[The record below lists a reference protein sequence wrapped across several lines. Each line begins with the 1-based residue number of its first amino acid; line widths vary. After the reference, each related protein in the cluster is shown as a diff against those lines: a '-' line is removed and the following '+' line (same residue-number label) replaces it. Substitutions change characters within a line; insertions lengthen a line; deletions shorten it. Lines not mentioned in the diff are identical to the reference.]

1 MGLMDTRK
9 PGLSNGVAK
18 QEGYPT
24 SGEMSANAGA
34 LPAQRAQAP
43 YEQNRAQ
50 TNMPEPTAK
59 PPVGG
64 GTLNGGAVQGAQYKT
79 QAQNMSPGVAS
90 FVSIPKGIS
99 AQPAGFTAPQPS
111 VPGAT
116 KMQQQPQYFAAPQPS
131 AQPQQQQQ
139 AAPASPAQANPP
151 MPTAA
156 PGQGAIPNQ
165 YQPEQDTT
173 YANQPTT
180 NTANTAN
187 SGTTSPSPAPT
198 ADAANYD
205 YLAEMQKMG
214 QMYDVGGQYD
224 LNQRSIEA
232 EKARQQNMAAWA
244 QNQLTGRGGTA
255 AQAQQNYMNT
265 MAALQ
270 ADTARAQ
277 LAQGA
282 HQTEL
287 GNRLAFN
294 KQVADEKT
302 RLVELADKL
311 GFHLDEKDFN
321 KIAYENTNAYQGGK
335 PISDID
341 SIKAMRD
348 VAEGKG
354 SVKVDNYVDQIREI
368 LRKNN
373 WNSEQDLVGVF
384 TKMTPEEAKAFY
396 NSSQGNR
403 GLLNAALAA
412 TWGSD
417 NEKIRAVFYKT
428 GIYNLGY

>member
-1 MGLMDTRK
+1 M
-9 PGLSNGVAK
+9 
-18 QEGYPT
+18 Q
-24 SGEMSANAGA
+24 
-34 LPAQRAQAP
+34 
-43 YEQNRAQ
+43 
-50 TNMPEPTAK
+50 
-59 PPVGG
+59 
-64 GTLNGGAVQGAQYKT
+64 
-79 QAQNMSPGVAS
+79 
-90 FVSIPKGIS
+90 
-99 AQPAGFTAPQPS
+99 
-111 VPGAT
+111 
-116 KMQQQPQYFAAPQPS
+116 MQQQPQYFAAPQPS

-165 YQPEQDTT
+165 YQPAQDTT

-187 SGTTSPSPAPT
+187 NGATPSPPAPT

-294 KQVADEKT
+294 KQVADTKMQ
-302 RLVELADKL
+302 LVNMANELGYNL
-311 GFHLDEKDFN
+311 TDEQYN
-321 KIAYENTNAYQGGK
+321 QIAYEIGNSYQGGRPVSPGEMLDMLK
-335 PISDID
+335 
-341 SIKAMRD
+341 
-348 VAEGKG
+348 KG
-354 SVKVDNYVDQIREI
+354 THGQNASNVQQNRELQIGD
-368 LRKNN
+368 
-373 WNSEQDLVGVF
+373 W
-384 TKMTPEEAKAFY
+384 M
-396 NSSQGNR
+396 SQGDPD
-403 GLLNAALAA
+403 NAK
-412 TWGSD
+412 S
-417 NEKIRAVFYKT
+417 
-428 GIYNLGY
+428 IYNTFAEMSDEEFKKYGPEKVGQAIAFMQTNYPQRAKMLRERLFRLGMIK